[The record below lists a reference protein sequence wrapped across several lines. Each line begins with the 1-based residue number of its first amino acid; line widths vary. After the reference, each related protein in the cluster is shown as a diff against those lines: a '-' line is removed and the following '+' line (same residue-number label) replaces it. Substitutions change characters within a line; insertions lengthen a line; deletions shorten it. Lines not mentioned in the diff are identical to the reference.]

1 MTFPHSLVIIS
12 TLLMLW
18 GGYAY
23 FRDTLAGRTK
33 PNRVSWF
40 LWALA
45 PLVSLGAAF
54 SVDADIWASVRVL
67 VGGVVP
73 GVIFLGSFFNRKSYW
88 KLTWFDWFCGGLSLT
103 ALLFWQLA
111 SSPLIAVL
119 LAAAANTFAL
129 IPTFIKALN
138 FPETET
144 RLIYINRFLSAVLII
159 PAIPV
164 WNIANSAF
172 QISLMLGTGVMLV
185 AVYRKSL
192 GIKKTIPVGTN
203 KAIDNNAAPHH
214 CGSNHETEVKNQN
227 E

>member
-12 TLLMLW
+12 TLLLLW

-45 PLVSLGAAF
+45 SLVSFGAAF
-54 SVDADIWASVRVL
+54 SADADIWASVRVL
-67 VGGVVP
+67 VGGLVP

-88 KLTWFDWFCGGLSLT
+88 QLTWFDWICGGLSLT

-119 LAAAANTFAL
+119 LATAANTFAS
-129 IPTFIKALN
+129 IPTFIKAWN

-144 RLIYINRFLSAVLII
+144 RLTFINSFLSAVLII

-172 QISLMLGTGVMLV
+172 QIGLMLTTGAFLV

-192 GIKKTIPVGTN
+192 GIKKTIPVTFRS
-203 KAIDNNAAPHH
+203 H
-214 CGSNHETEVKNQN
+214 
-227 E
+227 

>member
-1 MTFPHSLVIIS
+1 MLALCDWKLTAYMTFPHSLVIIS
-12 TLLMLW
+12 TLLLLW

-45 PLVSLGAAF
+45 PLVSFSAAF

-119 LAAAANTFAL
+119 LATAANTFAS
-129 IPTFIKALN
+129 IPTFIKAWN

-144 RLIYINRFLSAVLII
+144 RLIYINSFLSAVLII

-185 AVYRKSL
+185 AVYRKDL
-192 GIKKTIPVGTN
+192 GIKKTIPVTFWS
-203 KAIDNNAAPHH
+203 H
-214 CGSNHETEVKNQN
+214 
-227 E
+227 

>member
-1 MTFPHSLVIIS
+1 MTAYMTFPHCLVIIS
-12 TLLMLW
+12 TLLLLW

-45 PLVSLGAAF
+45 PLVSFSAAF

-88 KLTWFDWFCGGLSLT
+88 KLTRFDWFCGGLSLT

-129 IPTFIKALN
+129 IPTFIKAWN

-144 RLIYINRFLSAVLII
+144 RLIYINSFLSAVLII

-192 GIKKTIPVGTN
+192 GIKKTI
-203 KAIDNNAAPHH
+203 
-214 CGSNHETEVKNQN
+214 
-227 E
+227 

>member
-45 PLVSLGAAF
+45 PLVSFSAAF

-88 KLTWFDWFCGGLSLT
+88 KLTRFDWFCGGLSLT

-129 IPTFIKALN
+129 IPTFIKAWN

-144 RLIYINRFLSAVLII
+144 RLIYINSFLSAVLII

-192 GIKKTIPVGTN
+192 GIKKTI
-203 KAIDNNAAPHH
+203 
-214 CGSNHETEVKNQN
+214 
-227 E
+227 

>member
-1 MTFPHSLVIIS
+1 MTFPHCLVIIS
-12 TLLMLW
+12 TLLLLW

-45 PLVSLGAAF
+45 PLVSFSAAF

-73 GVIFLGSFFNRKSYW
+73 AVIFLGSFVNRKSYW
-88 KLTWFDWFCGGLSLT
+88 KLTWFDWICGGLSLT

-119 LAAAANTFAL
+119 LATAANTFAS
-129 IPTFIKALN
+129 IPTFIKAWN

-144 RLIYINRFLSAVLII
+144 RLTFITSFLSAVLII

-164 WNIANSAF
+164 WNVANSAF
-172 QISLMLGTGVMLV
+172 QIGLMLTTGALLV
-185 AVYRKSL
+185 AVYRKAL
-192 GIKKTIPVGTN
+192 GIKKTL
-203 KAIDNNAAPHH
+203 
-214 CGSNHETEVKNQN
+214 
-227 E
+227 

>member
-45 PLVSLGAAF
+45 PLVSFSAAF

-88 KLTWFDWFCGGLSLT
+88 KLTRFDWFCGGLSLT

-119 LAAAANTFAL
+119 LATAANTFAS
-129 IPTFIKALN
+129 IPTFIKAWN

-144 RLIYINRFLSAVLII
+144 RLIYINSFLSAVLII

-185 AVYRKSL
+185 AVYRKAL
-192 GIKKTIPVGTN
+192 GIKKTIPVT
-203 KAIDNNAAPHH
+203 HH
-214 CGSNHETEVKNQN
+214 PFA
-227 E
+227 

>member
-12 TLLMLW
+12 ALLILW

-23 FRDTLAGRTK
+23 FRDTLVGRTK

-45 PLVSLGAAF
+45 PLVSFGAAF

-67 VGGVVP
+67 VGGVAS
-73 GVIFLGSFFNRKSYW
+73 GVIFLDSFFNRESYW

-129 IPTFIKALN
+129 IPTFIKAWN

-144 RLIYINRFLSAVLII
+144 RLIYINSFLSAVLII

-185 AVYRKSL
+185 AV
-192 GIKKTIPVGTN
+192 
-203 KAIDNNAAPHH
+203 
-214 CGSNHETEVKNQN
+214 
-227 E
+227 

>member
-88 KLTWFDWFCGGLSLT
+88 QLTWFDWICGGLSLI

-119 LAAAANTFAL
+119 LATAANTFAS
-129 IPTFIKALN
+129 IPTFIKAWN

-144 RLIYINRFLSAVLII
+144 RLTFITSFFSAVLII

-164 WNIANSAF
+164 WNVANSAF
-172 QISLMLGTGVMLV
+172 QIGLMLTTGAFLV
-185 AVYRKSL
+185 LV
-192 GIKKTIPVGTN
+192 
-203 KAIDNNAAPHH
+203 
-214 CGSNHETEVKNQN
+214 TENL
-227 E
+227 

>member
-1 MTFPHSLVIIS
+1 MLALCDWKLTAYMTFPHSLVIIS
-12 TLLMLW
+12 TLLLLW

-45 PLVSLGAAF
+45 PLVSFSAAF

-73 GVIFLGSFFNRKSYW
+73 AVIFLGSFVNRKSYW

-119 LAAAANTFAL
+119 LATAANTFAS
-129 IPTFIKALN
+129 IPTFIKAWN

-144 RLIYINRFLSAVLII
+144 RLIFINSFLSAVLII

-172 QISLMLGTGVMLV
+172 QTGLMLTTGAFLV
-185 AVYRKSL
+185 AVYRKDL
-192 GIKKTIPVGTN
+192 GIKKTIPVT
-203 KAIDNNAAPHH
+203 HH
-214 CGSNHETEVKNQN
+214 PFE
-227 E
+227 

>member
-12 TLLMLW
+12 TLLLLW

-23 FRDTLAGRTK
+23 FRDTIAGRTK

-45 PLVSLGAAF
+45 SLVSFGAAF
-54 SVDADIWASVRVL
+54 SADADIWASVRVL

-88 KLTWFDWFCGGLSLT
+88 QLTWFDWICGGLSLT

-119 LAAAANTFAL
+119 LATAANTFAS
-129 IPTFIKALN
+129 IPTFIKAWN

-144 RLIYINRFLSAVLII
+144 RLTFINSFLSAVLII

-172 QISLMLGTGVMLV
+172 QIGLMLTTGAFLV

-192 GIKKTIPVGTN
+192 GIKKTIPVTFW
-203 KAIDNNAAPHH
+203 
-214 CGSNHETEVKNQN
+214 SQ
-227 E
+227 

>member
-1 MTFPHSLVIIS
+1 MTFPHCLVIIS
-12 TLLMLW
+12 TLLLLW

-45 PLVSLGAAF
+45 PLVSFSAAF

-73 GVIFLGSFFNRKSYW
+73 AVIFLGSFVNRKSYW

-119 LAAAANTFAL
+119 LATAANTFAS
-129 IPTFIKALN
+129 IPTFIKAWN

-144 RLIYINRFLSAVLII
+144 RLTFITSFLSAVLII

-164 WNIANSAF
+164 WNVANSAF
-172 QISLMLGTGVMLV
+172 QIGLMLTTGALLV
-185 AVYRKSL
+185 AVYRKAL
-192 GIKKTIPVGTN
+192 GIKKTIPVGTIALL
-203 KAIDNNAAPHH
+203 K
-214 CGSNHETEVKNQN
+214 
-227 E
+227 

>member
-1 MTFPHSLVIIS
+1 MTAYMTFPHCLVIIS
-12 TLLMLW
+12 TLLLLW

-45 PLVSLGAAF
+45 PLVSFSAAF

-73 GVIFLGSFFNRKSYW
+73 AVIFLGSFVNRKSYW

-119 LAAAANTFAL
+119 LATAANTFAS
-129 IPTFIKALN
+129 IPTFIKAWN

-144 RLIYINRFLSAVLII
+144 RLTFITSFLSAVLIV

-172 QISLMLGTGVMLV
+172 QIGLMLTTGALLV
-185 AVYRKSL
+185 AVYRKAL
-192 GIKKTIPVGTN
+192 GIKKTL
-203 KAIDNNAAPHH
+203 
-214 CGSNHETEVKNQN
+214 
-227 E
+227 

>member
-1 MTFPHSLVIIS
+1 MTFAHSLVIIS

-45 PLVSLGAAF
+45 PLGSLGAAF
-54 SVDADIWASVRVL
+54 SVDADIWASVMVL

-73 GVIFLGSFFNRKSYW
+73 GVVFLGSFFNRKSYW

-119 LAAAANTFAL
+119 LAAGANTFAL
-129 IPTFIKALN
+129 IPTFIKAWN

-144 RLIYINRFLSAVLII
+144 RLIYINSFLSAVLII

-185 AVYRKSL
+185 AVCRKTL
-192 GIKKTIPVGTN
+192 GIKKTI
-203 KAIDNNAAPHH
+203 
-214 CGSNHETEVKNQN
+214 
-227 E
+227 

>member
-1 MTFPHSLVIIS
+1 MTAYMTFPHCLVIIS
-12 TLLMLW
+12 TLLLLW

-45 PLVSLGAAF
+45 PLVSFSAAF

-73 GVIFLGSFFNRKSYW
+73 AVIFLGSFVNRKSYW

-119 LAAAANTFAL
+119 LATAANTFAS
-129 IPTFIKALN
+129 IPTFIKAWN

-144 RLIYINRFLSAVLII
+144 RLTFITSFLSAVLII

-164 WNIANSAF
+164 WNVANSAF
-172 QISLMLGTGVMLV
+172 QIGLMLTTGALLV
-185 AVYRKSL
+185 AVYRKAL
-192 GIKKTIPVGTN
+192 GIKKTI
-203 KAIDNNAAPHH
+203 
-214 CGSNHETEVKNQN
+214 
-227 E
+227 

>member
-1 MTFPHSLVIIS
+1 MLALCDWKPTAYMTFPHSLVIIS

-45 PLVSLGAAF
+45 PLVSLSAAF

-88 KLTWFDWFCGGLSLT
+88 QLTWFDWFCGGLSLT

-119 LAAAANTFAL
+119 LATAANTFAS
-129 IPTFIKALN
+129 IPTFIKAWN

-144 RLIYINRFLSAVLII
+144 RLIYINSFLSAVLII

-164 WNIANSAF
+164 WNL
-172 QISLMLGTGVMLV
+172 SL
-185 AVYRKSL
+185 
-192 GIKKTIPVGTN
+192 IHI
-203 KAIDNNAAPHH
+203 
-214 CGSNHETEVKNQN
+214 
-227 E
+227 

>member
-1 MTFPHSLVIIS
+1 MTFPHCLVIIS
-12 TLLMLW
+12 TLLLLW

-45 PLVSLGAAF
+45 PLVSFSAAF

-73 GVIFLGSFFNRKSYW
+73 AVIFLGSFVNRKSYW
-88 KLTWFDWFCGGLSLT
+88 KLTWFDWICGGLSLT

-119 LAAAANTFAL
+119 LATAANTFAS
-129 IPTFIKALN
+129 IPTFIKAWN

-144 RLIYINRFLSAVLII
+144 RLIFINCFLSAVLII

-172 QISLMLGTGVMLV
+172 QIGLMLTTGALLV
-185 AVYRKSL
+185 AVYRKAL

-214 CGSNHETEVKNQN
+214 CGSNHEAEV
-227 E
+227 

>member
-1 MTFPHSLVIIS
+1 MTAYMTFPHSLVIIS
-12 TLLMLW
+12 TLLLLW

-45 PLVSLGAAF
+45 PLVSFSAAF

-73 GVIFLGSFFNRKSYW
+73 GVVFLGSFFNRKSYW

-119 LAAAANTFAL
+119 LATAANTFAS
-129 IPTFIKALN
+129 IPTFIKAWN

-144 RLIYINRFLSAVLII
+144 RLTFITSFLSAVLII

-172 QISLMLGTGVMLV
+172 QIGLMLTTGALLV
-185 AVYRKSL
+185 AVYRKAL
-192 GIKKTIPVGTN
+192 GIKKTL
-203 KAIDNNAAPHH
+203 
-214 CGSNHETEVKNQN
+214 
-227 E
+227 

>member
-1 MTFPHSLVIIS
+1 MLALCDWKPTAYMTFPHSLVIIS

-45 PLVSLGAAF
+45 PLVSLSAAF

-67 VGGVVP
+67 VGGLVP

-88 KLTWFDWFCGGLSLT
+88 QLTWFDWICGGLSLT

-119 LAAAANTFAL
+119 LATAANTFAS
-129 IPTFIKALN
+129 IPTFIKAWN

-144 RLIYINRFLSAVLII
+144 RLIFINSFLSAVLII

-172 QISLMLGTGVMLV
+172 QIGLMLTTGAFLV

-192 GIKKTIPVGTN
+192 GIKKTIPVTFWS
-203 KAIDNNAAPHH
+203 H
-214 CGSNHETEVKNQN
+214 
-227 E
+227 